1 MQVMYLKP
9 KAYIISPTN
18 SLTFLKTE
26 ECRAIKQNFTSF
38 MGVYYHP
45 RHAISRELSPQ
56 LGLIRQTTPKYKKIE
71 KIKNHR

>member
-1 MQVMYLKP
+1 MSYMYYRAVVM
-9 KAYIISPTN
+9 SDD
-18 SLTFLKTE
+18 
-26 ECRAIKQNFTSF
+26 NFVVKITIAS

-56 LGLIRQTTPKYKKIE
+56 LGLIRQITPKYKKIE